1 MNNKLIKSLSAV
13 SAGIILYKL
22 YDYLTDKVP
31 YSNTSS
37 NLDSIAPGISKND
50 DTSITTTQIKQNN
63 HVNLPDIDT
72 QSNLYLNVTDPDSS
86 HVSSSEDSIDCLL
99 ADTNWIIEILKTIR
113 FELQDSLMSISAYS
127 QQLQNTELLTIS
139 QSKQQIISMPNLS
152 RCVSNEYIKVCKVFG
167 ITRSELKYKTDLL
180 GASNKRIS
188 SLANQIKQDIEN
200 AYIGIFTQVG
210 MEIPNFL
217 SPCLCLEIMKDVF
230 MEAYRICEETVNYF
244 AVNRGNCRL
253 NSNEF
258 IEIAEEMERESRMAK
273 YDVYAK
279 YNLTDLEAPSATIL
293 QIAIQKYC
301 EESLFREE
309 MFSLESEFKGKT
321 EIALSMIR

>member
-200 AYIGIFTQVG
+200 AYIGIFTQID

-217 SPCLCLEIMKDVF
+217 SPSLCLEIMKDVF

-309 MFSLESEFKGKT
+309 MLSLESEFKGKT